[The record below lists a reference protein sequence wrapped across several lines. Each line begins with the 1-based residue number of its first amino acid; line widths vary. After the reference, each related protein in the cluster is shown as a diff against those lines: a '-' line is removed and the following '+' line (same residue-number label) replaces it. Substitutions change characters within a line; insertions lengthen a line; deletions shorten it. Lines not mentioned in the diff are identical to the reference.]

1 MSLSSDQKMELKLLR
16 ESTRKFIDKEITPHY
31 SEWEKKQIFPREL
44 WNKMGEAG
52 MLCVDVP
59 SSEDGYDAPFRFSA
73 AITEELACSGASS
86 LAIAVSVHS
95 DIVTPYVLHRG
106 SDEQKS
112 HWLPRMI
119 SGEAVGAIAMTEPGT
134 GSDLAS
140 INTSAIKNNDHY
152 LINGAK
158 TFITNGQHADLTVIV
173 AKTAPKLGSK
183 GISLFLVD
191 TLWPGFN
198 KGKNLD
204 KLGLHASDTSEL
216 FFTDLKVPINSLLGE
231 EGAGFAYLM
240 QELPRER
247 LIIAALAIGASE
259 GMLNWTLDYVTQR
272 KAFKQTLGQFQN
284 TRFKLAE
291 LKTSLEINRAFVDQC
306 IERLKENDLDVATAA
321 MAKLSTTEMQGQVA
335 DACLQMFGG
344 YGYMMEYPIARAFAD
359 ARVQRI
365 YGGTSEIMKEIIAR
379 SMLGK

>member
-1 MSLSSDQKMELKLLR
+1 MSLTADQKMELTLLR
-16 ESTRKFIDKEITPHY
+16 ESTRKFIAKEILPY
-31 SEWEKKQIFPREL
+31 YDEWEKKQIFPREL

-59 SSEDGYDAPFRFSA
+59 CNEEGFGAPFRFSA
-73 AITEELACSGASS
+73 AITEELANAGACS

-95 DIVTPYVLHRG
+95 DIVTPYILHRG
-106 SDEQKS
+106 SAEQKS
-112 HWLPRMI
+112 DWLPRMI

-134 GSDLAS
+134 GSDLAG
-140 INTSAIKNNDHY
+140 INTTAIKHDDHY

-173 AKTAPKLGSK
+173 AKTAPQLGSK
-183 GISLFLVD
+183 GVSLFLAD

-216 FFTDLKVPINSLLGE
+216 FFTDLKVPVQSLLGE
-231 EGAGFAYLM
+231 EGAGFGYLM

-247 LIIAALAIGASE
+247 LIIAALAIGATE
-259 GMLNWTLDYVTQR
+259 GMINWTVDYVCER
-272 KAFKQTLGQFQN
+272 KAFKQSLGQFQN

-291 LKTSLEINRAFVDQC
+291 LKTKLETNRAFVNQC
-306 IERLKENDLDVATAA
+306 IERLREKELDVATAA
-321 MAKLSTTEMQGQVA
+321 MAKLSATEMQGEVA

>member
-1 MSLSSDQKMELKLLR
+1 M
-16 ESTRKFIDKEITPHY
+16 
-31 SEWEKKQIFPREL
+31 
-44 WNKMGEAG
+44 
-52 MLCVDVP
+52 
-59 SSEDGYDAPFRFSA
+59 
-73 AITEELACSGASS
+73 
-86 LAIAVSVHS
+86 
-95 DIVTPYVLHRG
+95 
-106 SDEQKS
+106 
-112 HWLPRMI
+112 
-119 SGEAVGAIAMTEPGT
+119 
-134 GSDLAS
+134 
-140 INTSAIKNNDHY
+140 
-152 LINGAK
+152 
-158 TFITNGQHADLTVIV
+158 TNGQHADLTVIV